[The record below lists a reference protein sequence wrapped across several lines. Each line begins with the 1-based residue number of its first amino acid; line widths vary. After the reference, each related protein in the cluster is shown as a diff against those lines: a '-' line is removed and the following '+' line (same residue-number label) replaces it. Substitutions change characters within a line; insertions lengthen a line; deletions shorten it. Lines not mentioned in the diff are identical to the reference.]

1 MNVLC
6 VGITKWCY
14 NIRKWGHV
22 TQKFYSSPTV
32 FFLPKSVI
40 SQGRI
45 INKSIKVTVVH
56 PGCHLV
62 PTTAHRSSSFNIKVY
77 VISLLEARKNSVF
90 SFLAIFL
97 HSTCTIMRSF
107 SLLIIIIT
115 TMFTA
120 KNFPDSKN

>member
-77 VISLLEARKNSVF
+77 VISLLGARKKF
-90 SFLAIFL
+90 CIFL
-97 HSTCTIMRSF
+97 PCYFPSQYVYHYEVF
-107 SLLIIIIT
+107 F
-115 TMFTA
+115 FTHHNHNHNVYS
-120 KNFPDSKN
+120 KKFPRQ